1 MSEILP
7 LISAVAAMFFFWGV
21 DMIIKGWNDKSN
33 YTCTLFGAITLFWF
47 LCIMKDIVCILLDLG
62 YVEMQFSIVLDIFSI
77 PLTSLY
83 VFEIVK
89 PGWGTRKRYLKI
101 LLPWFI
107 VTLAYGVFFFL
118 LPAATPWIFYL
129 VIAASVAYIIFMLR
143 FVYINQ
149 RRYQHLIEN
158 NLSFDENIN
167 IRWINV
173 MKYAFFWDCI
183 TFFLT
188 VFFDTAAMNAIYY
201 ISIAFSWWI
210 LHYFTCRQ
218 KKIPL
223 DEENI
228 LDEENLGES
237 PFLEED
243 SGNNPDAHTER
254 MNEIGERIER
264 IMERNNLYLQPNLTL
279 PDLASA
285 IGSNKTYVYQY
296 LKQMRNTSFS
306 DYINS
311 LRLERKA
318 IPLMKESVEN
328 AIGKGIH
335 ELTVNE
341 IAFQSGFQSLSTFR
355 RAFQKFM
362 GCNATS
368 YLKDLRKQVKSGK
381 NHQAKP

>member
-7 LISAVAAMFFFWGV
+7 LISAVASLFFFWGV

-47 LCIMKDIVCILLDLG
+47 LCILKDIGCIILDLG
-62 YVEMQFSIVLDIFSI
+62 YLEMQFSIVLDIFSI

-89 PGWGTRKRYLKI
+89 PGWGTRRRYLKI
-101 LLPWFI
+101 LLPW
-107 VTLAYGVFFFL
+107 VSATLVYGVCFFIF
-118 LPAATPWIFYL
+118 PTATPWIFYL
-129 VIAASVAYIIFMLR
+129 AITASVAYIIFILR
-143 FVYINQ
+143 FVDVNQ
-149 RRYQHLIEN
+149 KRYQHLIEN

-173 MKYAFFWDCI
+173 MKYTFFWDCI
-183 TFFLT
+183 AFFLT
-188 VFFDTAAMNAIYY
+188 VFFDTTIMNAIYY
-201 ISIAFSWWI
+201 LSIAFSWWI
-210 LHYFTCRQ
+210 LHFFTCRQ

-223 DEENI
+223 DEKNI
-228 LDEENLGES
+228 LDEENLDI
-237 PFLEED
+237 PLFHEE
-243 SGNNPDAHTER
+243 GCENNQDTHTER

-264 IMERNNLYLQPNLTL
+264 VMEKKRLYLQPNLTL

-285 IGSNKTYVYQY
+285 IGSNKTYVYLY

-306 DYINS
+306 NYINS
-311 LRLERKA
+311 LRLEKKA
-318 IPLMKESVEN
+318 IPLMKESVN
-328 AIGKGIH
+328 NSIGKGVR

-341 IAFQSGFQSLSTFR
+341 IAFESGFQSLSTFR
-355 RAFQKFM
+355 RAFQKLM

-368 YLKDLRKQVKSGK
+368 YLKDLRKQAKLGES
-381 NHQAKP
+381 NQAKP